1 MGKTPLSRRT
11 VLQTAAAAT
20 ATTALTAPFVHG
32 AYAAGSLS
40 LGFWDHWVPGAN
52 DTLTKLCKEWGA
64 KEKVDVTIDYITSQ
78 GDKLLLTGAAG
89 AVYEILMQE
98 EPDPE
103 ELRR

>member
-1 MGKTPLSRRT
+1 MSLGAGARSGACRSYSKHGGGKNRGKPPLPRRT

-32 AYAAGSLS
+32 AFAAGSLS

-64 KEKVDVTIDYITSQ
+64 TEQVDVQIDYITSQ
-78 GDKLLLTGAAG
+78 GDK
-89 AVYEILMQE
+89 
-98 EPDPE
+98 
-103 ELRR
+103 